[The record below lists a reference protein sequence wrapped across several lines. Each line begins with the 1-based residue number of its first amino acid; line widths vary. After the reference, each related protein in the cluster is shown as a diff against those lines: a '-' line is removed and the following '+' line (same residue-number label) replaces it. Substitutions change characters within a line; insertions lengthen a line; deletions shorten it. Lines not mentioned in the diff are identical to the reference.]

1 MISETLGKS
10 VLVCGCGNVL
20 FGDDGFGPA
29 VVEYLQANYD
39 LPPEVLVQD
48 VGTSI
53 REILF
58 DLALADAKPR
68 LLIIVD
74 AVDHPGRTPGEV
86 FEISAADLPTQKVA
100 DFSLHQFPTVNLL
113 QELQEGTALQVHIVV
128 AQVSH
133 IPEAVQPG
141 LSEAVARAV
150 PVAARHIAGLI
161 NAPDRAVG

>member
-1 MISETLGKS
+1 MGSEFLEKA
-10 VLVCGCGNVL
+10 VLVFGCGNIL

-29 VVEYLQANYD
+29 VVEYLQKHVD

-58 DLALADAKPR
+58 DLALAAAKPR

-74 AVDHPGRTPGEV
+74 AVSHPGRTPGEV
-86 FEISAADLPTQKVA
+86 FEITASDLPAQKVA

-113 QELQEGTALQVHIVV
+113 RELQEGTALKIHIVV
-128 AQVSH
+128 AQAAQ
-133 IPEAVQPG
+133 IPAEVQPG

-150 PVAARHIAGLI
+150 PLAARHIAGLI
-161 NAPDRAVG
+161 ASPAGL